1 MGSNYLQE
9 IKILIVED
17 STEERKKLLETL
29 QRYFKTIYEAE
40 DGEKAYEIYSQNDKN
55 IDLIISKITLR
66 NLDGIELLRKI
77 RESNFNLPF
86 IFISDKTDSKTILD
100 AVDLNISYYMFKP
113 INIHNL
119 LQKIDFVCEKLFLQK
134 KLNNKQKEL
143 QNYIDSVDNVSL
155 IFKMNENGQIT
166 YMNKTMQEVSGYSK
180 EELERLNFKDLIHP
194 NVSKVVIEDTWEKLK
209 NGELYQGD
217 TKFLS
222 KKDEEFY
229 LNSTIFKTN
238 SLEDEYITVAF
249 LTTQENLKKRDFY
262 KKVLHNIQESNK
274 KENEYKKLIYELS
287 YKLQNQESYLENANH
302 LIETEKKR
310 ALSKER
316 QLNHYEL
323 QMENLNTK
331 HEKIIYAKNEE
342 IKTYADS
349 VEEKKKKI
357 DIQTRQLKYLESELK
372 ILREKYANL
381 EKELDYKNH
390 RITGLLDLL
399 NNKNK
404 ELQKQAV

>member
-1 MGSNYLQE
+1 MSSNYLQE

-17 STEERKKLLETL
+17 SAEERKSLLETL
-29 QRYFKTIYEAE
+29 QKYFTTIYEAE

-86 IFISDKTDSKTILD
+86 IFITDRTDSKTILD

-134 KLNNKQKEL
+134 KLDNKQKEI
-143 QNYIDSVDNVSL
+143 QNYIESVDNVSL
-155 IFKMNENGQIT
+155 IFKMNEDGQIT
-166 YMNKTMQEVSGYSK
+166 YMNKAMQEVSGYSEK
-180 EELERLNFKDLIHP
+180 EIETLNLKDLIHP

-262 KKVLHNIQESNK
+262 KKVLYNIQKSNK
-274 KENEYKKLIYELS
+274 KENEYRKLIYELS
-287 YKLQNQESYLENANH
+287 HKLQSQESYLENANH
-302 LIETEKKR
+302 LLEVEKKR

-323 QMENLNTK
+323 QMENLNSK
-331 HEKIIYAKNEE
+331 HEKIIYTKNEE

-404 ELQKQAV
+404 EMQKQAV